1 MAFNHEQQWF
11 AGSRRKAQP
20 AGSWLLHQG
29 EAQSKIHLLH
39 HGVARAVYHA
49 NNGVERVKEFYFAG
63 EYCFLYLNWLTKTPA
78 DYSLQMIT
86 AGETSEISLAL
97 LDAPENQDI
106 KTQLLIQQLIYKEK
120 KEQMLLLNTP
130 EQRYRYVQTHF
141 PDWESQLTQRDLAN
155 YIGINPV
162 SLSRIRQ
169 RLNKS

>member
-1 MAFNHEQQWF
+1 MSIE
-11 AGSRRKAQP
+11 RKQTLLPGHRKKRQP
-20 AGSWLLHQG
+20 AGAWLHRQGEPQNKIYFLHQ
-29 EAQSKIHLLH
+29 
-39 HGVARAVYHA
+39 GVARAVYHSPH
-49 NNGVERVKEFYFAG
+49 GSERVKEFYFAG

>member
-1 MAFNHEQQWF
+1 MALNHEQQWF

-20 AGSWLLHQG
+20 ASSWLLRQG

>member
-1 MAFNHEQQWF
+1 MALNHEQQWF

-20 AGSWLLHQG
+20 AGSWLLRQG

-86 AGETSEISLAL
+86 VGETSEISLAL

-155 YIGINPV
+155 YIGITPV

-169 RLNKS
+169 RLNKG

>member
-1 MAFNHEQQWF
+1 MALNHEQQWF

-20 AGSWLLHQG
+20 AGSWLLRQG

-63 EYCFLYLNWLTKTPA
+63 EYCFLYLNWLTRTPA

-86 AGETSEISLAL
+86 PGETREIALSL
-97 LDAPENQDI
+97 LDAPENLET
-106 KTQLLIQQLIYKEK
+106 KTQLLVQQLIYKEK

-130 EQRYRYVQTHF
+130 EQRYQYVQTHF

-155 YIGINPV
+155 YIGITPV

-169 RLNKS
+169 RLNKG

>member
-1 MAFNHEQQWF
+1 MALNHEQQWF
-11 AGSRRKAQP
+11 AGSRKKAQP
-20 AGSWLLHQG
+20 ADSWLLRQG